1 MKNMVSLK
9 KKDILTSNYNTKQ
22 AWKRF
27 RDYKQKKFVIM
38 IDFNSIDI
46 SPLPWD
52 ERD

>member
-1 MKNMVSLK
+1 MG
-9 KKDILTSNYNTKQ
+9 KDS
-22 AWKRF
+22 